1 VTLLIPNQPSV
12 LAGEMGDVTS
22 CDEDRERPEIL
33 VGRLLGGEGSAV
45 IGRMGPRLALLFACL
60 WWFGQRSSPSEHL
73 FGWIA
78 FARCM
83 NACTCTVSLYE
94 DTCRRSPVASSES
107 CRREP
112 PHPWL
117 DWEIQ
122 NIQGW
127 GRYSYSLLRG
137 VSEDSSVIT
146 RGTRVACNQGSSS

>member
-1 VTLLIPNQPSV
+1 
-12 LAGEMGDVTS
+12 
-22 CDEDRERPEIL
+22 
-33 VGRLLGGEGSAV
+33 LGGEGSAV

-107 CRREP
+107 YRREP
-112 PHPWL
+112 PPSMAGLGDSKHTGLGALQLQPS
-117 DWEIQ
+117 
-122 NIQGW
+122 QGCV
-127 GRYSYSLLRG
+127 GG
-137 VSEDSSVIT
+137 FVSHNKGDTSRLQSRFEFVESVPKLTVGLELYRT
-146 RGTRVACNQGSSS
+146 RNVLEQAKI